1 MQVPKYPKM
10 KQSEK
15 HFVAI
20 LWDMDD
26 VLTPPDEETGRAV
39 IAGLRK
45 VRVWDCP
52 HPVHQR
58 QHFHTNEELQTQ
70 QKQHCSC
77 HCMLA
82 KRDKL

>member
-1 MQVPKYPKM
+1 MQVPEYPKM

-45 VRVWDCP
+45 VRISSWHCTLP
-52 HPVHQR
+52 YISTTN
-58 QHFHTNEELQTQ
+58 QH
-70 QKQHCSC
+70 
-77 HCMLA
+77 
-82 KRDKL
+82 R